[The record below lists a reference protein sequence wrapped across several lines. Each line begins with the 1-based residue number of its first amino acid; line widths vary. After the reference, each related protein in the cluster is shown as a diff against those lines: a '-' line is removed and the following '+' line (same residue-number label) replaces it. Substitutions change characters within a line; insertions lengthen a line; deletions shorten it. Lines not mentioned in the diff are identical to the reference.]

1 MQSANTPPPR
11 NFIHK
16 FNEILDIYVPDIQNK
31 NIWIWGLGETTS
43 RYQENLSRLANEG
56 LQIQGYCDNN
66 SSLWGSSYNGL
77 PVISPE
83 ELNAK
88 DNIVVLICSWQKKVI
103 QEVGAQLTDMKKEWH
118 TLDKIIFNWHQEKI
132 KQCYSL
138 LIDEFSKE
146 TFSTMLIA
154 RCLGGDK
161 TASSVETEKFLS
173 SNMYLAIP
181 AFTKIDK
188 NEIYIDCGAYVGDT
202 IEQYLF
208 KKFGTTKRIIA
219 FEPNKEN
226 FSALSKRRR
235 RLLEEWN
242 MKEESISIHPY
253 AVGDKNEMISFS
265 SEEQNNASGS
275 RIDNTGTEK
284 VKMVSLDTFLEEPYS
299 QIKIDVMGSEYAV
312 LLGAQNGIRKW
323 KPNIAVNL
331 SYGCVDVYE
340 IPLLLHKFVPEY
352 KFAVR
357 HHRNNMCM
365 TLYAWVDNI

>member
-1 MQSANTPPPR
+1 M
-11 NFIHK
+11 
-16 FNEILDIYVPDIQNK
+16 
-31 NIWIWGLGETTS
+31 
-43 RYQENLSRLANEG
+43 
-56 LQIQGYCDNN
+56 
-66 SSLWGSSYNGL
+66 
-77 PVISPE
+77 
-83 ELNAK
+83 
-88 DNIVVLICSWQKKVI
+88 
-103 QEVGAQLTDMKKEWH
+103 
-118 TLDKIIFNWHQEKI
+118 
-132 KQCYSL
+132 
-138 LIDEFSKE
+138 
-146 TFSTMLIA
+146 
-154 RCLGGDK
+154 
-161 TASSVETEKFLS
+161 
-173 SNMYLAIP
+173 
-181 AFTKIDK
+181 
-188 NEIYIDCGAYVGDT
+188 
-202 IEQYLF
+202 
-208 KKFGTTKRIIA
+208 
-219 FEPNKEN
+219 
-226 FSALSKRRR
+226 
-235 RLLEEWN
+235 EEWN